1 MLSQEYFQISK
12 NALDNYAKR
21 IERNY
26 NSRTASE
33 ITYYDDLKILL
44 EEIFPS
50 SKGYLVQSGYNI
62 KGSTNQPD
70 LTVTFNKIV
79 LFHIEAK
86 LPNTQIESI
95 IKDEPNNRL
104 NDQIYRYRTEGVQL
118 LITNFTK
125 IFLVDST
132 IPNEPK
138 QKQSLKF
145 KCVLLN
151 EIDKKFKPAKKAV
164 SELKR
169 LLTQTC
175 EEHLQTIT
183 NIKKLIHPLADIAK
197 GIREKALYL
206 LNSHQ
211 EGKRFSR
218 TEQIAAKYLK
228 TIRDDFKKSIFK
240 EEVENENSLFSD
252 LFAQT
257 IVYGTFSAWMK
268 YCRES
273 KNNKDFTLKIVGDYL
288 PFGSFIRELFLT
300 LKSKSPIEF
309 KNILNEMELRLQK
322 TEYKGLVNTE
332 SIITTFYSD
341 FLHIYDPVTAKNR
354 GVVYTPHEIVDFI
367 IEGIDFMLKKWLN
380 KVDGLISENILEEK
394 NIPISTNLKQLKV
407 SKSFDKKKNAVIQHL
422 RILDPAA
429 GTMAFPCGLLHFAEK
444 TFENKFQNLSLAK
457 GAFDK
462 WVKETFFQNVF
473 AFEILMAPY
482 VLGHIRTFIT
492 LENLGL
498 PINSQD
504 YQLKSYLMNTL
515 MTPPKGKR
523 IEEWVF
529 NNSDIGHEIKEALM
543 VRERK
548 DIFVIMGNP
557 PYNLSSQNNS
567 EWINKKIYDY
577 KVGLDEKNLKIL
589 SDDYV
594 KFIRFGQWKIEQVG
608 SGILA
613 FITNSRYLDGQVFS
627 IMRQSLRKTF
637 DKIYIVNLHGDM
649 RKKESGN
656 PFDIRVGVA
665 IAFMVRIDNS
675 PNKNAHILYMDV
687 PHSSREEKFVILKQG
702 FQEDQFKP
710 LSETKKNY
718 FIEIDTTY
726 LDRFEQ
732 FIPIDS
738 LFKSNPTSGIM
749 SGRDRLVYDVDEE
762 CLKRKLSFFFNEEYE
777 ELDKLKIKVHD
788 TKTWKKSKV
797 FKGTNFEKTK
807 RGIRKIN
814 YRGWDF
820 RFIAYDRI
828 LLEGH
833 RMGYI
838 DQISQANPAITV
850 TKSSRKN
857 RFETAFIVEN
867 LLEKCFMSITDTSY
881 AFPLYLN
888 NKINVSKPN
897 LPFKSNPKEIFYFI
911 YATLNAPS
919 YRSRYNEHL
928 TKNFPRIP
936 FPKDLKL
943 FLTLGKLGEK
953 LANIHLLKN
962 DISFNLEISEIDPSN
977 WIIKDYIYKPDE
989 KILYFDKPKNDDYT
1003 KNKVPWI
1010 KGITPEIWNYSIG
1023 TINQIEQFLKSR
1035 KFNSSFKYNTLQRGL
1050 SHDELV
1056 YFLRIITAIEKT
1068 LELLPEIDD
1077 IYKKIDKI
1085 N

>member
-1 MLSQEYFQISK
+1 MLSQEHFQIHES
-12 NALDNYAKR
+12 ALDNYARR

-26 NSRTASE
+26 NSSTASE
-33 ITYYDDLKILL
+33 STYYDDLKTFL
-44 EEIFPS
+44 EDIFPS
-50 SKGYLVQSGYNI
+50 TKGYLVQSGYKI

-70 LTVTFNKIV
+70 LTVVFNKIV

-86 LPNTQIESI
+86 LPDTPIENI
-95 IKDEPNNRL
+95 IETEPNNRL

-132 IPNEPK
+132 IPNKPK

-151 EIDKKFKPAKKAV
+151 EIDKKFKPAKNAV
-164 SELKR
+164 TELNR
-169 LLTQTC
+169 LLIQTC

-197 GIREKALYL
+197 GIREKAFYL
-206 LNSHQ
+206 LNNSQ
-211 EGKRFSR
+211 KKKEFSK

-273 KNNKDFTLKIVGDYL
+273 EINKDFTLKIVGDYL

-300 LKSKSPIEF
+300 LKSKIPIEF

-354 GVVYTPHEIVDFI
+354 GVVYTPHEIVNFI

-380 KVDGLISENILEEK
+380 KVDGLISEDILQEK
-394 NIPISTNLKQLKV
+394 NIQASTNLKQIKV
-407 SKSFDKKKNAVIQHL
+407 TKSFDKKKKEVINHL
-422 RILDPAA
+422 RILDPAS
-429 GTMAFPCGLLHFAEK
+429 GTMAFPCGLLHFAENA
-444 TFENKFQNLSLAK
+444 FQEKFRNLTLAN
-457 GAFDK
+457 GAFEK

-492 LENLGL
+492 LKNLGL
-498 PINSQD
+498 PINPQD
-504 YQLKSYLMNTL
+504 YHLKSYLMNTL
-515 MTPPKGKR
+515 MTPPKGRR

-557 PYNLSSQNNS
+557 PYNLSSQNNC

-577 KVGLDEKNLKIL
+577 KVGLNEKNLKIL

-613 FITNSRYLDGQVFS
+613 SITNSRYLDGQVFS
-627 IMRQSLRKTF
+627 VMRKSLRKTF

-665 IAFMVRIDNS
+665 IAFMVRIDNT
-675 PNKNAHILYMDV
+675 PNKNAHIFYMDV
-687 PHSSREEKFVILKQG
+687 PHSSREEKFTVLRQG
-702 FQEDQFKP
+702 FREDQFK
-710 LSETKKNY
+710 LLTETKKNY

-732 FIPIDS
+732 FIPFDS
-738 LFKSNPTSGIM
+738 LFKASPRSGIM
-749 SGRDRLVYDVDEE
+749 AGRDRLVYDVDKEN
-762 CLKRKLSFFFNEEYE
+762 LKRKLSNFFNKEYK

-797 FKGTNFEKTK
+797 FDGTNFEKIK
-807 RGIRKIN
+807 KSIRTIN

-838 DQISQANPAITV
+838 DQISTDNPAITV
-850 TKSSRKN
+850 TKSSRKD
-857 RFETAFIVEN
+857 RFETVFIVEN
-867 LLEKCFMSITDTSY
+867 LLEKCFMSVTDTSY

-888 NKINVSKPN
+888 NKINVSIPIM
-897 LPFKSNPKEIFYFI
+897 PYKSIPKDIFYYT
-911 YATLNAPS
+911 YAILNSPS
-919 YRSRYNEHL
+919 YRSRYDVYL
-928 TKNFPRIP
+928 RKSFPRLP
-936 FPKDLKL
+936 FPKDQKL
-943 FLTLGKLGEK
+943 FLKLAKLGEK
-953 LANIHLLKN
+953 LADLHLLKS
-962 DISFNLEISEIDPSN
+962 DISFNLEISEVDPN
-977 WIIKDYIYKPDE
+977 KWIVKNFIYKPEE
-989 KILYFDKPKNDDYT
+989 KTLYFDTPKKDEIN
-1003 KNKVPWI
+1003 KNRVPWI

-1035 KFNSSFKYNTLQRGL
+1035 KFSSSFKYNTLQRGL
-1050 SHDELV
+1050 THDELI
-1056 YFLRIITAIEKT
+1056 YFLKIISAIEKT
-1068 LELLPEIDD
+1068 LELLPVIDD
-1077 IYKKIDKI
+1077 VYKNIDRL

>member
-1 MLSQEYFQISK
+1 MLSQEHFQIPES
-12 NALDNYAKR
+12 ALDNYARR

-26 NSRTASE
+26 NSSTASE
-33 ITYYDDLKILL
+33 ITYYDDLKTFLD
-44 EEIFPS
+44 EIFPS
-50 SKGYLVQSGYNI
+50 SKGYLVQSGYKI
-62 KGSTNQPD
+62 KGSANQPD
-70 LTVTFNKIV
+70 LTVISNGIV

-86 LPNTQIESI
+86 LPDTPIESI
-95 IKDEPNNRL
+95 IETEPKNRL
-104 NDQIYRYRTEGVQL
+104 NDQIYRYRNEGVQL

-132 IPNEPK
+132 IPNKPK

-151 EIDKKFKPAKKAV
+151 EVDKKFKPAKDAAT
-164 SELKR
+164 ELNR
-169 LLTQTC
+169 LQIQTC

-197 GIREKALYL
+197 GIREKAFYL
-206 LNSHQ
+206 LNNSKKKK
-211 EGKRFSR
+211 EFSK
-218 TEQIAAKYLK
+218 TEEIAAKYLK

-273 KNNKDFTLKIVGDYL
+273 EINKGFTLKIVGDYL

-300 LKSKSPIEF
+300 LKSKIPIEF
-309 KNILNEMELRLQK
+309 KKILNEMELRLQK

-341 FLHIYDPVTAKNR
+341 FLNLYDPETAKNR

-380 KVDGLISENILEEK
+380 KVDGLISENVLQEK
-394 NIPISTNLKQLKV
+394 NKQSLSNLKQIEIT
-407 SKSFDKKKNAVIQHL
+407 KSVEKKKKVVIKHL

-429 GTMAFPCGLLHFAEK
+429 GTMAFPCGLLHFAENS
-444 TFENKFQNLSLAK
+444 FQEKFRNLSLAK
-457 GAFDK
+457 GAFEK

-492 LENLGL
+492 LKNLGL
-498 PINSQD
+498 PINPQN
-504 YQLKSYLMNTL
+504 YHLKSYLMNTL
-515 MTPPKGKR
+515 MTPPKGRR
-523 IEEWVF
+523 IEEWLF

-557 PYNLSSQNNS
+557 PYNLSSQNNC

-613 FITNSRYLDGQVFS
+613 FITNSRYLDGQIFPV
-627 IMRQSLRKTF
+627 MRKSLRKTF

-665 IAFMVRIDNS
+665 IAFMVRIDNT
-675 PNKNAHILYMDV
+675 PNKNAHIFYMDV
-687 PHSSREEKFVILKQG
+687 PHSSREEKFTVLRQG
-702 FQEDQFKP
+702 FREAQFKL

-732 FIPIDS
+732 FIPFDS
-738 LFKSNPTSGIM
+738 LFKASPTSGIM
-749 SGRDRLVYDVDEE
+749 AGRDRLVYDVDKEN
-762 CLKRKLSFFFNEEYE
+762 LKRNLSNFFNKEYK
-777 ELDKLKIKVHD
+777 ELDRLKIKVHD

-797 FKGTNFEKTK
+797 FEGTNFEKIK
-807 RGIRKIN
+807 RSIRTIN

-820 RFIAYDRI
+820 RFIAYDRT

-838 DQISQANPAITV
+838 DQISKDNPAITV
-850 TKSSRKN
+850 TKSSRKK

-867 LLEKCFMSITDTSY
+867 LLEKCFMSVTDTSY

-888 NKINVSKPN
+888 NKINISIPI
-897 LPFKSNPKEIFYFI
+897 LPYKSNPKEIFYYS
-911 YATLNAPS
+911 YAILNSSS
-919 YRSRYNEHL
+919 YRSRYDVYL
-928 TKNFPRIP
+928 RKSFPRLP
-936 FPKDLKL
+936 FPKDQKL
-943 FLTLGKLGEK
+943 FLKLANLGEK
-953 LANIHLLKN
+953 LAEVHLLKS
-962 DISFNLEISEIDPSN
+962 DISFNLEISEVDPN
-977 WIIKDYIYKPDE
+977 KWIIKNFIYEPEE
-989 KILYFDKPKNDDYT
+989 KTLYFDTPK
-1003 KNKVPWI
+1003 KNEFNKNGVPWI
-1010 KGITPEIWNYSIG
+1010 KGITIEVWNYSIG

-1035 KFNSSFKYNTLQRGL
+1035 KFNSSSKYNTLQRGL
-1050 SHDELV
+1050 NHDELI
-1056 YFLRIITAIEKT
+1056 YFLKIISAIEKT

-1077 IYKKIDKI
+1077 FYKKVDKL